1 MRRCSVARDAQ
12 AALALA
18 RGIPGRR
25 RRAYSAGDSSSAAP
39 GANVTPAVATASPT
53 SARRAP
59 QPSPPP
65 SEPSTDSRSHAAPP
79 TPLAPHM
86 RRCSSFGTLQHARD
100 RDTPTGPGAAAGGD
114 GGEAGGAPR
123 SGSAQGGEG
132 EVPPPSSTH
141 SQPHSARRAAPR
153 LSQSRPRPALR
164 LGAPI
169 ATVTPAVGSGAGS
182 GGGSGAQQA
191 PAGAAKQPYF
201 STTME
206 TLAEA
211 FWCAYLSLE
220 LLTPGGVPDV
230 CACVM
235 VAVVCD

>member
-1 MRRCSVARDAQ
+1 MRRYSVALDAQ

-39 GANVTPAVATASPT
+39 GADVTPAVATASPT
-53 SARRAP
+53 PARRAP

-86 RRCSSFGTLQHARD
+86 RRCSSFGTLPHARD
-100 RDTPTGPGAAAGGD
+100 RDTPTGPGAAAAGD

-123 SGSAQGGEG
+123 SSSTQGGEG